1 MENNFEFKVAICDL
15 KRNHDRFLI
24 VDNNVKNKTMEFT
37 K

>member
-1 MENNFEFKVAICDL
+1 MENNFEFKIAICDL

-24 VDNNVKNKTMEFT
+24 VDNKAKNKTTEVS